1 MAKITADELLEKI
14 KRVATRI
21 YSIEDLEEKIKSG
34 KKLRIKFGADPSR
47 PDLHLGH
54 TVPLRVLKAFQDA
67 GHEVVFLIGDFTAMI
82 GDPSGK
88 SKTRPS
94 LSFEETRKNS
104 ETYINQVV
112 KILDIDK
119 IKVMYNSEWLSKMS
133 FEDVLKLGA
142 KYTVAR
148 LLERDDFAKRLAE
161 QKPIGVHEMFYP
173 LMQGYDSVALNCDI
187 EIGGTDQT
195 FNVLVGREL
204 QRDYNQTPQTV
215 ITFPLLVGLDGV
227 EKMSKSLGNYIGIS
241 EDAETMFEKAMKIQ
255 DGVLETYFELTTD
268 YDLDK
273 AKDLIKNDII
283 EAHVEYA
290 KTIVEMYHSKED
302 AVRAYERYK
311 QVASGGVPTN
321 VEEIKIGKDKATL
334 IECIMA
340 SGLCKSTSEA
350 RRLIQGN
357 GVKVNGAIC
366 TNFNEELDLTK
377 ETIIQKGK
385 NKFFKA
391 VK

>member
-1 MAKITADELLEKI
+1 M
-14 KRVATRI
+14 
-21 YSIEDLEEKIKSG
+21 
-34 KKLRIKFGADPSR
+34 
-47 PDLHLGH
+47 
-54 TVPLRVLKAFQDA
+54 
-67 GHEVVFLIGDFTAMI
+67 
-82 GDPSGK
+82 
-88 SKTRPS
+88 
-94 LSFEETRKNS
+94 
-104 ETYINQVV
+104 
-112 KILDIDK
+112 
-119 IKVMYNSEWLSKMS
+119 
-133 FEDVLKLGA
+133 
-142 KYTVAR
+142 
-148 LLERDDFAKRLAE
+148 LERDDFAKRLAE

>member
-14 KRVATRI
+14 KRVATHI

-302 AVRAYERYK
+302 AIRAYERYK
-311 QVASGGVPTN
+311 QVANGGVPTN
-321 VEEIKIGKDKATL
+321 VEEVKIGKDKATL

-357 GVKVNGAIC
+357 GVKVNGVIC

>member
-14 KRVATRI
+14 KRVATHI

-273 AKDLIKNDII
+273 AKELIKNDVIL
-283 EAHVEYA
+283 AHVEYA

>member
-14 KRVATRI
+14 KRVATHI

-82 GDPSGK
+82 GDPSGR

-112 KILDIDK
+112 KILDVDK

-227 EKMSKSLGNYIGIS
+227 EKMSKSLGNYIGIT

-255 DGVLETYFELTTD
+255 DGALETYFELTTD

-273 AKDLIKNDII
+273 AKDLIKNDIV

-302 AVRAYERYK
+302 AIRAYERYM
-311 QVASGGVPTN
+311 QVANGGVPTN
-321 VEEIKIGKDKATL
+321 VEEVKIGKDKATL

-357 GVKVNGAIC
+357 GVKVNGAVC
-366 TNFNEELDLTK
+366 SNFNEELDLSQ

-391 VK
+391 IK

>member
-14 KRVATRI
+14 KRVATHI

-119 IKVMYNSEWLSKMS
+119 IKVVYNSEWLSKMS

-215 ITFPLLVGLDGV
+215 ITFPLLVGLDGI

-334 IECIMA
+334 IDCIMA

>member
-119 IKVMYNSEWLSKMS
+119 IKVMYNSEWLSKKS
-133 FEDVLKLGA
+133 FEDVL
-142 KYTVAR
+142 
-148 LLERDDFAKRLAE
+148 
-161 QKPIGVHEMFYP
+161 
-173 LMQGYDSVALNCDI
+173 
-187 EIGGTDQT
+187 
-195 FNVLVGREL
+195 
-204 QRDYNQTPQTV
+204 
-215 ITFPLLVGLDGV
+215 
-227 EKMSKSLGNYIGIS
+227 
-241 EDAETMFEKAMKIQ
+241 
-255 DGVLETYFELTTD
+255 
-268 YDLDK
+268 
-273 AKDLIKNDII
+273 
-283 EAHVEYA
+283 
-290 KTIVEMYHSKED
+290 
-302 AVRAYERYK
+302 
-311 QVASGGVPTN
+311 
-321 VEEIKIGKDKATL
+321 
-334 IECIMA
+334 
-340 SGLCKSTSEA
+340 
-350 RRLIQGN
+350 
-357 GVKVNGAIC
+357 
-366 TNFNEELDLTK
+366 
-377 ETIIQKGK
+377 
-385 NKFFKA
+385 
-391 VK
+391 

>member
-14 KRVATRI
+14 KRVATHI

-119 IKVMYNSEWLSKMS
+119 IKVVYNSEWLSKMS

-321 VEEIKIGKDKATL
+321 VEETKIGKDKATL

>member
-14 KRVATRI
+14 KRVATHI

-82 GDPSGK
+82 GDPSGR

-119 IKVMYNSEWLSKMS
+119 IKVVYNSEWLSKMS

-334 IECIMA
+334 IDCIMA

>member
-14 KRVATRI
+14 KRVATHI

-119 IKVMYNSEWLSKMS
+119 IKVVYNSEWLSKMS

-321 VEEIKIGKDKATL
+321 VEEIKIEKDKATL

>member
-14 KRVATRI
+14 KRVATHI

-119 IKVMYNSEWLSKMS
+119 IKVVYNSEWLSKMS

-227 EKMSKSLGNYIGIS
+227 EKMSKSLGNYIGIY

-255 DGVLETYFELTTD
+255 DGALATYFELTTD

-302 AVRAYERYK
+302 AIRAYERYK
-311 QVASGGVPTN
+311 QVANGGVPTN
-321 VEEIKIGKDKATL
+321 MEEVKIGKDKATL

-357 GVKVNGAIC
+357 GVKVNGAVC
-366 TNFNEELDLTK
+366 SNFNEELDLTQ
-377 ETIIQKGK
+377 ETIVQKGK